1 MRNSEPERVQYRREP
16 HKPHQIS
23 AAPVAHRGNYTI
35 TSPLTFPTRSW
46 LLTVIV
52 TVTMTLPSI
61 QLNYDSLK
69 QRLNAFQ
76 DRFISHLEVDKQKLI
91 EESTAFAKAEA
102 AYREEGENLMA
113 QIELAKQEKEERAKV
128 RQNQRRVVDENR
140 EVVSNYTARVH
151 ELTENNQETARKVE
165 ELRGQI
171 DKTRQKINSKKKFY
185 RSQIELDDPEAEF
198 WERLL
203 GMRLEAVQQDLIRI
217 IFTGLDSHNLDRE
230 CSFVLDLSHHDG
242 KVTEC
247 EPVLDAA
254 VVDKAV
260 NGLNESRD
268 YAVFLSDMRRA
279 FRAIF

>member
-1 MRNSEPERVQYRREP
+1 
-16 HKPHQIS
+16 
-23 AAPVAHRGNYTI
+23 
-35 TSPLTFPTRSW
+35 
-46 LLTVIV
+46 
-52 TVTMTLPSI
+52 MTLPSI

-76 DRFISHLEVDKQKLI
+76 DRFTSHLEVDKQRLI

-113 QIELAKQEKEERAKV
+113 QIELAKQENEERVRV

-140 EVVSNYTARVH
+140 EVVSNYTARVQ
-151 ELTENNQETARKVE
+151 ELTENNQDTARKVE

-217 IFTGLDSHNLDRE
+217 IFTGLDSHSLDRE

-247 EPVLDAA
+247 EPALDPA
-254 VVDKAV
+254 VVEKAV

-279 FRAIF
+279 FRSIF